1 MSVYLIPLQSALLL
15 FPFLA
20 AMITLPYII
29 IQYRKYGSILPIRVL
44 IVYSF
49 IFYLL
54 CAYFLVLLPL
64 PPMEEADCAADSICL
79 FKRVHHEQLP
89 NLE

>member
-29 IQYRKYGSILPIRVL
+29 IHIENTDRYYRF
-44 IVYSF
+44 VY
-49 IFYLL
+49 
-54 CAYFLVLLPL
+54 
-64 PPMEEADCAADSICL
+64 
-79 FKRVHHEQLP
+79 
-89 NLE
+89 

>member
-54 CAYFLVLLPL
+54 CA
-64 PPMEEADCAADSICL
+64 
-79 FKRVHHEQLP
+79 
-89 NLE
+89 